1 MPDAPQPA
9 PAAKSTP
16 KKKLPRKAGKPSRW
30 ARSFE
35 DLGARLVP
43 PRERKTLQRAMRRPD
58 LPGDC
63 KRKAD
68 GRYDVAAW
76 QRWLDAAGA
85 VGHTEAAPKPEPL
98 GIEAQIKTERL
109 RGERLA
115 NERIEI
121 ANNLARGVSILKADA
136 IRDVADLFAQL
147 KREVFGVIDE
157 VAPLVIAKP
166 NPAEARV
173 YMRER
178 FAVAFRK
185 LSTAG
190 VKAFT
195 DAPKQPQLPSSDA
208 VPASTPAPAAG

>member
-1 MPDAPQPA
+1 MPDAPKPA

-16 KKKLPRKAGKPSRW
+16 KKKLPRKVGTPSRW

-43 PRERKTLQRAMRRPD
+43 PRERKTLQRAMRRTD

-76 QRWLDAAGA
+76 QRWLDTVGT
-85 VGHTEAAPKPEPL
+85 VGHTDAEPKAEPL
-98 GIEAQIKTERL
+98 GIDAQIKAERL
-109 RGERLA
+109 RGERLN
-115 NERIEI
+115 NEKVEI
-121 ANNLARGVSILKADA
+121 ANALLRGVSILKADA
-136 IRDVADLFAQL
+136 IRDVAELFAQL

-157 VAPLVIAKP
+157 VAPLVISKP

-178 FAVAFRK
+178 FSVAFRK
-185 LSTAG
+185 LSTGG

-195 DAPKQPQLPSSDA
+195 EAPKQPQPDA
-208 VPASTPAPAAG
+208 GPAPTPAPAAG